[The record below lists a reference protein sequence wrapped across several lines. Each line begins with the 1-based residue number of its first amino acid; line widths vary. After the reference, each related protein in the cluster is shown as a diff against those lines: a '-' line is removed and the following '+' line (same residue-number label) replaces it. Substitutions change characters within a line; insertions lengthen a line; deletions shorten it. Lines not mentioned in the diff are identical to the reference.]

1 MSSPIPGQSWCR
13 LSLAALLT
21 IMAVS
26 AGGAELFSAPK
37 ATAPKVAAASNE
49 GEQAIKKFK
58 VAPGL
63 KVDLFAA
70 EPLLA
75 NPVSFSIDEQGR
87 FYVVETFRLHAGVG
101 DIRSRRS
108 WADPAMIQKLGAPAV
123 EDMILN
129 DELASKTVEE
139 DIAILKKYWPKRAET
154 LSGEPDRVRLI
165 YPGPDGRAQR
175 ATVFAD
181 GFDKIG
187 DGLAAGVL
195 ARQGKV
201 WFADIPNLWLLQD
214 TRGNGVADVKKTLHH
229 GYGVR
234 VGFLGHDMHG
244 LKFGPDGKLY
254 YSIGDRGANV
264 KTTDGRSAYTPESGA
279 VFRCNPD
286 GTELEIFATGL
297 RNPQE
302 LAFDK
307 YGNLWTG
314 DNNSDAGD
322 PARWVYVVEGGD
334 SGWRAGYQY
343 IEQPRPRGP
352 WLAERLCYPFW
363 DGQAAFIVPPIDTIA
378 SGPSGLAYYPGAGL
392 SEQYNDHFFLV
403 DFRGGSGNSGVHS
416 FAVKPKGAGFETTDK
431 SQFLW
436 GILATDF
443 DFGFD
448 GSSYV
453 LDWVEGWSMP
463 GKGRIYRVTDPE
475 NSKSST
481 VREVTKLFHEGF
493 AGRSERELIGLLA
506 HADMRVRQEAQFAL
520 AAKGARSI
528 GGLAAVA
535 AKSDRQLARLH
546 AIWGLGQIGVKSRSA
561 LPPLLPLL
569 GDTDDE
575 VRAQAVKI
583 LGDARYPQAFNGLVK
598 ALQDSNA
605 RVRFF
610 AGIGV
615 GKAGRKEAVQPL
627 LTMLRENDNKDP
639 FLRHAGVMGLLGCSD
654 KSTLLATAKDSSV
667 AVRLAAVVVLRRQED
682 PKVAQFLSDPEP
694 RVVLE
699 AARAIND
706 ASIYASLPSLAALI
720 NSKTPD
726 EPLGRRVIN
735 ANFRLGTPATAMALA
750 RYAAGRDAIN
760 NIRVEAMQCLAEW
773 AKPSGRE
780 RLQGLW
786 RPLAPRDPVPAARA
800 IESVVGDILK
810 NAPDAIRAEG
820 AKLIAQYSLTQFGP
834 ELRELLADKEAR
846 PATRVEALK
855 ALAAIN
861 DPKLIEALDL
871 ASGDS
876 SEAVRKEASSLRVKI
891 NPGDAVGQLV
901 AVLEKGSLGE
911 QQNAFATLATLPG
924 TEPDAVIGAWFDK
937 LVGGTLKRE
946 LALDV
951 LEAAKKRD
959 SAPLKEKLAKY
970 AASKSQDDKLA
981 AYREALYGGN
991 AADGRKIFFE
1001 RAEAACLRC
1010 HKVGGEG
1017 GGEGGD
1023 VGPNLT
1029 GIGGRQPREY
1039 ILESIAY
1046 PNAQIAAG
1054 FESVL
1059 VEAKNGV
1066 TYAGILK
1073 SETDKELVINSPEDG
1088 LVKVPKENVKSRQK
1102 TLSGMPD
1109 GMAGILST
1117 RDLRDLVEYLAS
1129 QK

>member
-1 MSSPIPGQSWCR
+1 MSSQNLHLSWSR
-13 LSLAALLT
+13 AGFSALLLSGVLAAD
-21 IMAVS
+21 
-26 AGGAELFSAPK
+26 GAELTSAPK
-37 ATAPKVAAASNE
+37 ASAPKVAAASGE
-49 GEQAIKKFK
+49 GEQALKKFK
-58 VAPGL
+58 LAPGL
-63 KVDLFAA
+63 KADLFAA

-75 NPVSFSIDEQGR
+75 NPVAFSIDEQGR

-108 WADPAMIQKLGAPAV
+108 WADPAMIQKYGAAAI

-139 DIAILKKYWPKRAET
+139 DIAILKKYSPTRAAT

-175 ATVFAD
+175 STVFAD

-201 WFADIPNLWLLQD
+201 WFANIPNLWLLQD
-214 TRGNGVADVKKTLHH
+214 TRGGGVANVKKSLHH

-254 YSIGDRGANV
+254 YTIGDRGANV
-264 KTTDGRSAYTPESGA
+264 KTADGRTAYTPEAGA

-322 PARWVYVVEGGD
+322 PARWVYLVEGGD

-363 DGQAAFIVPPIDTIA
+363 DGQAAFIVPPIDTIG

-392 SEQYNDHFFLV
+392 SDQYNDHFFLV

-431 SQFLW
+431 SQFIW
-436 GILATDF
+436 SVLATDF
-443 DFGFD
+443 DFGYD
-448 GSSYV
+448 GSAYV
-453 LDWVEGWSMP
+453 LDWVEGWGLS

-475 NSKSST
+475 KSKTST
-481 VREVTKLFHEGF
+481 VQEVTTLFREGF
-493 AGRSERELIGLLA
+493 AGRSEKALVGLLT

-520 AAKGARSI
+520 AAKGSKSI
-528 GGLAAVA
+528 GALSAVA
-535 AKSDRQLARLH
+535 AKSDHQLARIH
-546 AIWGLGQIGVKSRSA
+546 AIWGLGQIGAKSRSA

-569 GDTDDE
+569 SDTDDE
-575 VRAQAVKI
+575 VRAQAVKV
-583 LGDARYPQAFNGLVK
+583 LGDARYPQAFKGLVK
-598 ALQDSNA
+598 ALQDSSA
-605 RVRFF
+605 RVRYF

-615 GKAGRKEAVQPL
+615 GKARRKEAVQPL
-627 LTMLRENDNKDP
+627 LTMLRENNNQDP

-654 KSTLLATAKDSSV
+654 KSTLLGAAKDPSV

-682 PKVAQFLSDPEP
+682 PKVAQFLNDAEP

-706 ASIYASLPSLAALI
+706 ASIYASLAPLASLI
-720 NSKTPD
+720 NKQIPD

-750 RYAAGRDAIN
+750 KYAAGRDAN
-760 NIRVEAMQCLAEW
+760 NNLRVEAMQCLSEW

-786 RPLAPRDPVPAARA
+786 RPLPTRDPVPAARA
-800 IESVVGDILK
+800 IESVVGEILK
-810 NAPDAIRAEG
+810 TAPDAIRAEG
-820 AKLIAQYSLTQFGP
+820 ARLIAQYSLTQFGP
-834 ELRELLADKEAR
+834 ELRELLASKDAR

-861 DPKLIEALDL
+861 DPKLVESLDL
-871 ASGDS
+871 AAADA
-876 SEAVRKEASSLRVKI
+876 SEALRKEASSLRVKFK
-891 NPGDAVGQLV
+891 PGDAAAQLV
-901 AVLEKGSLGE
+901 AVLETGSLGE

-924 TEPDAVIGAWFDK
+924 AEPDAVLGKWLDK
-937 LVGGTLKRE
+937 LAAGTLKRE

-970 AASKSQDDKLA
+970 AAAKSKDDTLG

-1001 RAEAACLRC
+1001 RAEASCLRC

-1017 GGEGGD
+1017 GD
-1023 VGPNLT
+1023 VGPDLT
-1029 GIGGRQPREY
+1029 GIGTRQPRET

-1088 LVKVPKENVKSRQK
+1088 LVKVSKANIKSRQK

-1109 GMAGILST
+1109 GMAGILSP
-1117 RDLRDLVEYLAS
+1117 RDLRDLVEYLAG

>member
-1 MSSPIPGQSWCR
+1 MFPPIFVSPW
-13 LSLAALLT
+13 LSRSLLVVLLGLAA
-21 IMAVS
+21 A
-26 AGGAELFSAPK
+26 AKGAELSSAPK
-37 ATAPKVAAASNE
+37 ASAPKVAAASNE

-63 KVDLFAA
+63 KVDLVAA

-108 WADPAMIQKLGAPAV
+108 WADPSMVSKYGAAAV
-123 EDMILN
+123 DDMILN

-139 DIAILKKYWPKRAET
+139 DIAILKKYSPSRAAT
-154 LSGEPDRVRLI
+154 LSGETDRVRLI
-165 YPGPDGRAQR
+165 YRGADGRGER

-201 WFADIPNLWLLQD
+201 WFTDIPNLWQLQD
-214 TRGNGVADVKKTLHH
+214 TKGNGVADVRKPLHH

-264 KTTDGRSAYTPESGA
+264 KTADGRTAYTPESGA

-286 GTELEIFATGL
+286 GTELEIFATGM

-352 WLAERLCYPFW
+352 WLEERLCYPFW

-392 SEQYNDHFFLV
+392 SDQYNDHFFLV
-403 DFRGGSGNSGVHS
+403 DFRGGAGNSGVHS
-416 FAVKPKGAGFETTDK
+416 FAVTPKGAGFETTDK
-431 SQFLW
+431 SQFIW
-436 GILATDF
+436 SILATDF
-443 DFGFD
+443 DFGYD
-448 GSSYV
+448 GSAYV
-453 LDWVEGWSMP
+453 LDWVEGWGMT
-463 GKGRIYRVTDPE
+463 GKGRIYRVSDPE
-475 NSKSST
+475 KSKSAT
-481 VREVTKLFHEGF
+481 VQEVTKLFREGF
-493 AGRSERELIGLLA
+493 AGRPEKELVGLLA

-520 AAKGARSI
+520 AAKGSKSI
-528 GGLAAVA
+528 GAFASVA
-535 AKSDRQLARLH
+535 AKNDHQLARLH
-546 AIWGLGQIGVKSRSA
+546 AIWGLGQIGTKSRSA

-569 GDTDDE
+569 SDADDE
-575 VRAQAVKI
+575 VRAQAVKV

-598 ALQDSNA
+598 ALQDSSA

-610 AGIGV
+610 AGLGV
-615 GKAGRKEAVQPL
+615 GKAKRKEAVQPL
-627 LTMLRENDNKDP
+627 LTLLRENDNKDP
-639 FLRHAGVMGLLGCSD
+639 FLRHAGVMGLLGCGD
-654 KSTLLATAKDSSV
+654 KGTLLSATKDPSV

-682 PKVAQFLSDPEP
+682 PRVAQFLGDAEP

-720 NSKTPD
+720 NKPIPD

-735 ANFRLGTPATAMALA
+735 ANFRLGTPATALALA
-750 RYAAGRDAIN
+750 KYAAGRDAIN
-760 NIRVEAMQCLAEW
+760 SLRVEAMQCLAEW

-786 RPLAPRDPVPAARA
+786 RPLAPRNPAPAARA
-800 IESVVGDILK
+800 IESVVGEILK
-810 NAPDAIRAEG
+810 SAPDPIRAEG
-820 AKLIAQYSLTQFGP
+820 AKLIAEYLLVQFGP
-834 ELRELLADKEAR
+834 GLRDLVANKEAR
-846 PATRVEALK
+846 PATRVESLK
-855 ALAAIN
+855 ALAAVN
-861 DPKLIEALDL
+861 DPKLIESLDL
-871 ASGDS
+871 AAADA
-876 SEAVRKEASSLRVKI
+876 SEVLRKEASSLRVKLK
-891 NPGDAVGQLV
+891 PGEATAQMV
-901 AVLEKGSLGE
+901 AVLDKGSLGE

-924 TEPDAVIGAWFDK
+924 TEPDAVIGQWLDRLLA
-937 LVGGTLKRE
+937 GTLKRE

-951 LEAAKKRD
+951 LEAAKKRGPG
-959 SAPLKEKLAKY
+959 PLAEKLAEY
-970 AASKSQDDKLA
+970 AASKSKDDKLA
-981 AYREALYGGN
+981 TYREAMFGGN
-991 AADGRKIFFE
+991 AADGKKIFFE

-1010 HKVGGEG
+1010 HKVDGV
-1017 GGEGGD
+1017 GGD

-1059 VEAKNGV
+1059 IEAKSGV

-1088 LVKVPKENVKSRQK
+1088 LVKVSKENIKSRQK